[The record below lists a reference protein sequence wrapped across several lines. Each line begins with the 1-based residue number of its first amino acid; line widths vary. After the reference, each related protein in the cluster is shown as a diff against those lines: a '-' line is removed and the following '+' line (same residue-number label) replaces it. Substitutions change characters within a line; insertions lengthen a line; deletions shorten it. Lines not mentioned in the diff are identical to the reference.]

1 MSTLREIS
9 IKAAI
14 DSLISNGLN
23 QAKTARELGVSR
35 STLRTLLKESTGGNK
50 DTSIKGLSKTI
61 LTSYLS

>member
-23 QAKTARELGVSR
+23 QVKAAKQLGITRV
-35 STLRTLLKESTGGNK
+35 TLRTLLKESTGGNK
-50 DTSIKGLSKTI
+50 DTSVKGLSNTI